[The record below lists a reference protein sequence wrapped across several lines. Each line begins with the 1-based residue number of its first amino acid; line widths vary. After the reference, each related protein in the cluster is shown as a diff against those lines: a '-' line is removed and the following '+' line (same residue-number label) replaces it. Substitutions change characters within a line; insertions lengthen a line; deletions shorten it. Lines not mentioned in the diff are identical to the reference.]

1 MINLK
6 QFFVK
11 PSPMELAARELIEAQ
26 HALLVAETGLDW
38 AQASVDYNKN
48 RILRLNVII
57 AGKQL

>member
-6 QFFVK
+6 QFFAK